1 MHHQPPPPPHRRP
14 PLRPQPHAALREA
27 QRLKEAGEY
36 KEAARIFER
45 LAKGAEERGIE
56 RAPFLYLQAA
66 HCCLLSRQTERG
78 VGLTSHGLRLLA
90 REQRWT
96 ALYRA
101 GTRAIEVLREHNQK
115 EIAAKIQ
122 IWLNEQ
128 LADHPEARS
137 TPVRTPTAQSNT
149 SAVSLPEKC
158 PYCGASL
165 RSDQV
170 LWIDDHSAECVYCGS
185 SVSAE

>member
-1 MHHQPPPPPHRRP
+1 MHRHPPPPPHRRP
-14 PLRPQPHAALREA
+14 PMRPRPQAALRQA
-27 QRLKEAGEY
+27 QRMKEAGDY

-45 LAKGAEERGIE
+45 LAKGAEDRRIE

-90 REQRWT
+90 QEGRWT
-96 ALYRA
+96 ALCRA
-101 GTRAIEVLREHNQK
+101 GSRSVEILREHNQL
-115 EIAAKIQ
+115 EIADQIQ

-137 TPVRTPTAQSNT
+137 APVSSPVTQPDESTAR
-149 SAVSLPEKC
+149 LPEKC

-170 LWIDDHSAECVYCGS
+170 HWIDARCAECIYCGS
-185 SVSAE
+185 SVSVE